1 VNGDLTNKILYT
13 KEFPNHKLKYAVP
26 NDWKIS
32 EYWLETK
39 QTDNWWVPEYQIS
52 IVSPDMHVNT
62 KWPHPVSHLSSGP
75 GAEIVIISYGS
86 NNASSAEEW
95 YKSRLDKTFP
105 EVEHYGTIRYEDG
118 TSASYTK
125 TKFAGQDAYCAIF
138 GNELDKNYSNKLA
151 PEYSNCFILFGN
163 LIYSISTRT
172 NDQAPNYLDD
182 VNKRKLILQSIKFVQ

>member
-1 VNGDLTNKILYT
+1 MNKGVFGKRILMAAIFLFSVNETRLGAQNSPTPTVNGDLTNKILYT

-75 GAEIVIISYGS
+75 GAEIVIISY
-86 NNASSAEEW
+86 
-95 YKSRLDKTFP
+95 
-105 EVEHYGTIRYEDG
+105 
-118 TSASYTK
+118 
-125 TKFAGQDAYCAIF
+125 
-138 GNELDKNYSNKLA
+138 
-151 PEYSNCFILFGN
+151 
-163 LIYSISTRT
+163 
-172 NDQAPNYLDD
+172 
-182 VNKRKLILQSIKFVQ
+182 